1 MLCLLFLLTA
11 AVWMDIHTKKIS
23 NRLIGLGLFL
33 GYIRNLTVYGWN
45 GSIYFLI
52 QISLPVLVFY
62 LLFLMRA
69 LGAGDIKL
77 FSVIG
82 SCIGLEG
89 LVKVVIYSFLSG
101 AVISCIVLVRNQNLY
116 SRLTYF
122 SGYIRT
128 ALLTKS
134 ITKYD
139 YESDGK
145 QNIIHFSI
153 PVLIGFLMY
162 LGGM

>member
-1 MLCLLFLLTA
+1 MACLLFLLTA
-11 AVWMDIHTKKIS
+11 AAWMDIHTKKIS

-62 LLFLMRA
+62 LLFLMHA

-101 AVISCIVLVRNQNLY
+101 AVLSCIVLVRNQNLY
-116 SRLTYF
+116 SRLNYF
-122 SGYIRT
+122 SGYLRT

-145 QNIIHFSI
+145 QNMIHFSV
-153 PVLIGFLMY
+153 PVLIGFFVY

>member
-1 MLCLLFLLTA
+1 MVCLLFLLTA
-11 AVWMDIHTKKIS
+11 AVWTDIHTNKIS

-33 GYIRNLTVYGWN
+33 GYIRNLMVYGWN
-45 GSIYFLI
+45 GSVYFLI

-89 LVKVVIYSFLSG
+89 LVEVVIYSFLSG
-101 AVISCIVLVRNQNLY
+101 AAFSCIVLIRNQNLY

-145 QNIIHFSI
+145 QNCIHFSASI
-153 PVLIGFLMY
+153 LVGFFVY
-162 LGGM
+162 LGGL